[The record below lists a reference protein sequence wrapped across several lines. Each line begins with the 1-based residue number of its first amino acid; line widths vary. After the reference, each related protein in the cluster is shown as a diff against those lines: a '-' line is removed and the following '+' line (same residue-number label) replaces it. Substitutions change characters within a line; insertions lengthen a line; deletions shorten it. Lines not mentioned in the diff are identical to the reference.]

1 MLLQPVKAECHPWS
15 ELANAANCQLTRL
28 KNTKKSCTL
37 QVCFSYGEFRLE
49 SNGCLYSIQ
58 IHCIHWH
65 KATKEFLVVFLCFRY
80 AEMQTGDRWSVAHV
94 IRSHEWCSVRWRWM
108 SVWLLHRSETQFM
121 TWWQQ
126 RCIICAVQVNVVE
139 EVPSIFLR
147 IDYGNYWKIML
158 LSDILHNSLLEE
170 IHCLQETKS

>member
-1 MLLQPVKAECHPWS
+1 MLLQSVKAECHPWS

-28 KNTKKSCTL
+28 KYTKKLCTL

-58 IHCIHWH
+58 IHCIHRH
-65 KATKEFLVVFLCFRY
+65 KATKEFLVVFCVFVMLKCRLVTDGRLLMWFDHMSG
-80 AEMQTGDRWSVAHV
+80 AAWGDVG
-94 IRSHEWCSVRWRWM
+94 CL
-108 SVWLLHRSETQFM
+108 WLLHRSDTQFM

-126 RCIICAVQVNVVE
+126 RCIIQVTVVE